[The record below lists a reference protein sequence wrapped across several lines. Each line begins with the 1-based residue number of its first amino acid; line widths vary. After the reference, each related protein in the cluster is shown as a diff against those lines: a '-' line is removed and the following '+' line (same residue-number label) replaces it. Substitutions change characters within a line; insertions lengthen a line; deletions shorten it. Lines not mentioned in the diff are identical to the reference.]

1 MFKGGTAV
9 ELSEYRRH
17 LRRHWILIVVC
28 VLLGLGSAALA
39 SASMT
44 PSYKSTTKI
53 FVATQS
59 TGTILELQQ
68 GNTFTQQRVKSYILT
83 ATTPLVLQPVVDQ
96 LALPVSAGELAKK
109 VEVSA
114 EQSTVVIS
122 ISANDPSPEGA
133 TAIASAVAESL
144 MRVVGELEATA
155 KDNQS
160 PLKLTV
166 VAPAE
171 VPRTPASPDTQRN
184 LVFGL
189 VFGLGLGIGVSIL
202 RTLLNTKIRGEDEL
216 KRITDVAV
224 LGGIPFD
231 PDAVKKPLLTHSP
244 SFSSPRAEAFRQVR
258 TNLQFTYLGRTSKTL
273 LVTSAVPGEGK
284 SSSCINLAVTMAHA
298 GQSVVLVDADLRKP
312 SIAGYLGLE
321 QAAGLTTALIGR
333 AKLADLLQPYGP
345 DDLQI
350 LTSGRIPPN
359 PSEVL
364 GSQEMGSLLRQLE
377 EKFDTVII
385 DAPPLLPVTDAAVL
399 AHQVG
404 GVVVVAGAKK
414 VHIAELRKALGMLK
428 MVEAPLLGIILNRV
442 PGRGPDSHH
451 YGYGSYSLS
460 EKELKAAAEADQLR
474 SRLRHAAQPVAVPLP
489 FRAPHGAG
497 TQDSLVRKGNDLN
510 TNSF

>member
-1 MFKGGTAV
+1 
-9 ELSEYRRH
+9 
-17 LRRHWILIVVC
+17 
-28 VLLGLGSAALA
+28 
-39 SASMT
+39 MT

-53 FVATQS
+53 FVATHS

-96 LALPVSAGELAKK
+96 LALPLSAGQLAEK

-122 ISANDPSPEGA
+122 ISAHDPTPEGA
-133 TAIASAVAESL
+133 TAIAAGVAESL

-189 VFGLGLGIGVSIL
+189 VFGLGLGIAVSIL

-273 LVTSAVPGEGK
+273 LITSAVPGEGK
-284 SSSCINLAVTMAHA
+284 SSSCVNLAMTMAHA

-333 AKLADLLQPYGP
+333 AKLTDLLQPYGP

-364 GSQEMGSLLRQLE
+364 GSQEM
-377 EKFDTVII
+377 
-385 DAPPLLPVTDAAVL
+385 

-428 MVEAPLLGIILNRV
+428 MVEAPLLGIVLNMV

-474 SRLRHAAQPVAVPLP
+474 SQLRHAAQPVAVPLP
-489 FRAPHGAG
+489 FRSPHGAG
-497 TQDSLVRKGNDLN
+497 TQDSLVRKGHDLN
-510 TNSF
+510 SNSF